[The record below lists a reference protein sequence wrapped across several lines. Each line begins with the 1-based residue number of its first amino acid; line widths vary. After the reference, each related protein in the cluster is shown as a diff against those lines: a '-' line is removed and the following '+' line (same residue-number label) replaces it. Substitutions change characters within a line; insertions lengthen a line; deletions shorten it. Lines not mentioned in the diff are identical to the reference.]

1 MLIESLTDLPPTI
14 SVEEAGRVLGLSR
27 SAAYRAADRGELP
40 TIRLSGRLY
49 VPTPKLLAMLGVS
62 SSGTDENPK

>member
-1 MLIESLTDLPPTI
+1 MLINSLSDLPPTI

-49 VPTPKLLAMLGVS
+49 VPTPKLLSLLGVS
-62 SSGTDENPK
+62 SRGTDEGSE